1 MKKPMVKALALS
13 MAFTLT
19 LSAPIMA
26 MAGPVADAY
35 DTQIDVDGSK
45 SGSKTGTS
53 TNTSSKPNPEEEK
66 VILAKVIDVVLS
78 KDKLELRE
86 GKSAELEAT
95 IILDMDAQEGAEPAR
110 LSFDELADAD
120 FMVLLGDKEVKAS
133 DLVKYLKWSV
143 SDEELITVKP
153 NTENNA
159 FATVTAGT
167 VKFGKGD
174 VKVTL
179 DDKYPAITE
188 VSVTKFATWIKAKTG
203 VKAYVKHTMNVADF
217 FESDGNDITYSISS
231 TKYATLKGNK
241 ITFKKATPPN
251 DKLVIYATGHNKE
264 AHAENEVVVELGNP
278 VTKLVATPKNVTID
292 VTSDNLESFAKE
304 LKATV
309 TTKDGKATTD
319 EFTWTVKNS
328 AIATVAES
336 ATNENKVTPVKAG
349 KTQVTVKATS
359 GKKCTFTVNVVSTL
373 KEIKS
378 VICPEKIYS
387 GQTVSLSS
395 EVYPAISSAKITYK
409 VYADASCTKKT
420 NLATVNGKGQLV
432 ANKKNNIGE
441 VYVTAQAKVGKN
453 IIKCKTPVKVT
464 IAKSTVTGITVDKD
478 AVKLNA
484 HKSYPVVA
492 TVLGDGA
499 TGDMLSWTSNKTAVA
514 EVAASMDTTDNTK
527 SIGKIANKSG
537 KTGKATVKVSAV
549 GIKKTANGKEKTV
562 TYNKNI
568 NVTIEQKV
576 TSLVLSK
583 DTLVYGVNTKKPQN
597 VTLSV
602 KTQLPKNAKKENIT
616 WTKVSGSDSIS
627 LAGVTANKGKVTIGT
642 NAVVGDSAV
651 FQAVATSGA
660 KAYATVYVVDK
671 AKKMTIQASN
681 NAKLSKIETNY
692 VDHKQYVL
700 GKDFKV
706 VALNSAKKDVLA
718 SDKIASIT
726 SNNKAA
732 LVDFDAEAQTCKIT
746 AGAKGKATITVKLLS
761 GKTAKFT
768 FIVK

>member
-264 AHAENEVVVELGNP
+264 ANAENEVVVELGNP

-549 GIKKTANGKEKTV
+549 GIKKTANGKE
-562 TYNKNI
+562 
-568 NVTIEQKV
+568 
-576 TSLVLSK
+576 
-583 DTLVYGVNTKKPQN
+583 
-597 VTLSV
+597 
-602 KTQLPKNAKKENIT
+602 
-616 WTKVSGSDSIS
+616 
-627 LAGVTANKGKVTIGT
+627 
-642 NAVVGDSAV
+642 
-651 FQAVATSGA
+651 
-660 KAYATVYVVDK
+660 
-671 AKKMTIQASN
+671 
-681 NAKLSKIETNY
+681 
-692 VDHKQYVL
+692 
-700 GKDFKV
+700 
-706 VALNSAKKDVLA
+706 
-718 SDKIASIT
+718 
-726 SNNKAA
+726 
-732 LVDFDAEAQTCKIT
+732 
-746 AGAKGKATITVKLLS
+746 
-761 GKTAKFT
+761 
-768 FIVK
+768 